1 MEDKL
6 LLYKT
11 INIHKF
17 LYWNGLG
24 KWFQKIHRAKF
35 LQCRLYTLFTP
46 VGQMGSKDVAVNEGA
61 ARINIIQGV
70 IMYVMNKE
78 MWTAHTG
85 HIHMSL
91 WSKLGF
97 RLYNRIIIILYGY
110 LNFWENLLRQITVQL
125 TRATQC
131 ERKWLQNEL
140 GEYNWLFQPKIGLW
154 GWF

>member
-1 MEDKL
+1 MEDEL

-24 KWFQKIHRAKF
+24 NWFQKIHMAKF
-35 LQCRLYTLFTP
+35 LQCRLRLFTP

-61 ARINIIQGV
+61 ARINIIQWV

-85 HIHMSL
+85 QFIWISEVNYYL
-91 WSKLGF
+91 PGF
-97 RLYNRIIIILYGY
+97 RLYNIIIIILYEY
-110 LNFWENLLRQITVQL
+110 LNFWETLLRQITLQL
-125 TRATQC
+125 PRATQC
-131 ERKWLQNEL
+131 EYKWL
-140 GEYNWLFQPKIGLW
+140 
-154 GWF
+154 